1 MIGAQ
6 FLYEDFKPDSDINDY
21 RSYFLDYNTH
31 KSEFS
36 NSGYFEYKSKVGDI
50 ILLFVAVNGRFS
62 LRYDYNIPDSSTEP
76 SYYSIGN
83 MDNINKIIDG
93 GDENMIPFGSLL
105 ESTIAWMVITDFFDE
120 PKQKSSTI
128 QWINAEELDWEA
140 EQ

>member
-1 MIGAQ
+1 
-6 FLYEDFKPDSDINDY
+6 
-21 RSYFLDYNTH
+21 
-31 KSEFS
+31 
-36 NSGYFEYKSKVGDI
+36 
-50 ILLFVAVNGRFS
+50 
-62 LRYDYNIPDSSTEP
+62 
-76 SYYSIGN
+76 

-140 EQ
+140 EE